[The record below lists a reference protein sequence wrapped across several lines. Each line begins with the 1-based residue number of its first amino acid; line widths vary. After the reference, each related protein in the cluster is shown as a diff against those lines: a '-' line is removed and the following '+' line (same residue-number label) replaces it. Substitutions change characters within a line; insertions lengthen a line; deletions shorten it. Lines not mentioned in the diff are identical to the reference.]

1 MIRRV
6 TVLGPGTILPLPGY
20 GCSGYILH
28 WTSAEEGGDAR
39 STGQPTTTAGEIP
52 ILVDCGPGTLDR
64 LYAQRILPE
73 QIDLVLISHFHVD
86 HVSDLGALFL
96 ARWLRNLGKESDPHR
111 MTIVG
116 PPGMKAHLDKVAELN
131 QPWISEYTFDV
142 VELAEGVYH
151 PPAGPYEGLSLQ
163 SAHTG
168 HTEESICYRLEDERG
183 RVFFYSGDTDYN
195 EGLIPVAKGADLAI
209 IECSMPD
216 DRKLP
221 GHLTPRLSGRMAN
234 EAGVKRLVLTHFYAE
249 VLAVDIAAEVATE
262 FSGAVELA
270 RTFQSYEIG

>member
-1 MIRRV
+1 MIGRL

-28 WTSAEEGGDAR
+28 WV
-39 STGQPTTTAGEIP
+39 PAGENTDASSAAGQSAVNEVP
-52 ILVDCGPGTLDR
+52 ILMDCGPGTLDR
-64 LYAQRILPE
+64 LYAQGTLPE

-96 ARWLRNLGKESDPHR
+96 ARWLRNLGKGGDPHC

-116 PPGMKAHLDKVAELN
+116 PPGMKTHLEKVAELN
-131 QPWISEYTFDV
+131 QPWISEYTFEV
-142 VELAEGVYH
+142 VELDEGGYE
-151 PPAGPYEGLSLQ
+151 PPSVQYKGLSLHT
-163 SAHTG
+163 AHTG
-168 HTEESICYRLEDERG
+168 HTEESICYRVQDERG
-183 RVFFYSGDTDYN
+183 RVLFYSGDTDYN
-195 EGLIPVAKGADLAI
+195 ETLIPLAREADLAV

-216 DRKLP
+216 EKKLP
-221 GHLTPRLSGRMAN
+221 GHLTPRLSGKMASR
-234 EAGVKRLVLTHFYAE
+234 AGVKRLLLTHFYPE

-262 FSGAVELA
+262 FSGRVELA